1 MEERDNEPRWTASGN
16 FETVRFDVVEPPEP
30 EPITETKLSTEI
42 VGYIKE
48 KNKKRWWA

>member
-1 MEERDNEPRWTASGN
+1 MDERISYTTRSASRN
-16 FETVRFDVVEPPEP
+16 HEFVRFDMVEPPEP